1 MMKKFKKYL
10 KNREENNIINT
21 GKNVNP
27 NFWEE
32 FILVLNN
39 SEGLADLLGV
49 SKNKILT
56 WKKKIKEKMSEQ
68 SKDININ
75 KKFKI
80 IKTGLK

>member
-1 MMKKFKKYL
+1 MKKFKKYV

-21 GKNVNP
+21 GKNINP

-49 SKNKILT
+49 SKSKVLT
-56 WKKKIKEKMSEQ
+56 WKNKIKEKMSEQ
-68 SKDININ
+68 NKNININ

>member
-1 MMKKFKKYL
+1 MKKFKKYV

-21 GKNVNP
+21 GKNINP

-39 SEGLADLLGV
+39 SEGLADLIGV
-49 SKNKILT
+49 SKSKVLT
-56 WKKKIKEKMSEQ
+56 WKNKIKEKMSEQ
-68 SKDININ
+68 NKNININ